1 MIKLSILIPTIPE
14 RSWQFEMLLKSI
26 ENQIKELG
34 TNEVEI
40 IYNDAPKGEISI
52 GLKRDWLYKMAK
64 GVYSV
69 QIDDDDLVSVDYV
82 KTVLE
87 AIKEGK
93 DCIGYI
99 ENCVINGEHKK
110 SLLSFSC
117 PIWKEF
123 NPPVEG
129 FTYHRSPF
137 FKTPIKT
144 ELCIE
149 TGVKDLR
156 FGEDHDFSKRINS
169 LLKTETFINKEMYF
183 YSANSLTTQQHN
195 ERYGIQSK

>member
-14 RSWQFEMLLKSI
+14 RSWQFGILLNSI
-26 ENQIKELG
+26 ERQIKELN
-34 TNEVEI
+34 TNEVEV

-52 GLKRDWLYKMAK
+52 GLKRDNLYKLAE

-69 QIDDDDLVSVDYV
+69 QIDDDDLVSVEYI
-82 KTVLE
+82 KTVLA
-87 AIKEGK
+87 AISDGK

-110 SLLSFSC
+110 SLLSLSC
-117 PIWKEF
+117 KEWKEF
-123 NPPVEG
+123 KTPIEC
-129 FTYHRSPF
+129 FTYHRTPF

-144 ELCIE
+144 ELCVQ

-156 FGEDHDFSKRINS
+156 FGEDHDFAKRIYP

-183 YSANSLTTQQHN
+183 YSANSLTENEHK
-195 ERYGIQSK
+195 ERYGIK